1 MSAPNQR
8 FCLIFVLGRPTA
20 FLLLYISC
28 PPPLDCK
35 TSPGLLFS
43 CERVSSPEPVFL
55 LLWFNYMHRCFGGG
69 IVPASAEEGSVREER
84 NTSLERRRGAFDC
97 RVPVERLCVCM

>member
-8 FCLIFVLGRPTA
+8 FFIIFVLGRPTA

-43 CERVSSPEPVFL
+43 FERVSSPEPVFL
-55 LLWFNYMHRCFGGG
+55 LCFNYMHRCCGGG

-97 RVPVERLCVCM
+97 RVLVERLCVCM